1 MSNKPLNPRLV
12 LAASLIPGAGHV
24 WLGMAQRGM
33 MWLFFT
39 IILGWVSVKIMPDHM
54 SFFSRHVGGIFIYGI
69 SILDAYKIAK
79 LRSMDQ

>member
-54 SFFSRHVGGIFIYGI
+54 SFFSRHAGGVFIYGL

-79 LRSMDQ
+79 LRSLD